1 MGTRRVKG
9 RKPKP
14 SGLRLAEGNLGK
26 RAIPAE
32 PPVKRGAPERPE
44 WLEGEALKEW
54 DRIVPQLEAAG
65 LLAHVDRA
73 ALAAYCETWA
83 RFVDETLKAKK
94 TGSLVKTPNGYPV
107 TSPHYTNAR
116 QAARDLKDWAEQF
129 GLSPSARARVKAG
142 PAPAEAEE
150 AKPLWARKRT
160 A

>member
-1 MGTRRVKG
+1 MKG

-14 SGLRLAEGNLGK
+14 GALRLAEGNPGK
-26 RAIPAE
+26 RRIPEE
-32 PPVKRGAPERPE
+32 PPVARGAPERPE

-54 DRIVPQLEAAG
+54 DRIVPQLEAAH

-83 RFVDETLKAKK
+83 RFVDETMKARK
-94 TGSLVKTPNGYPV
+94 TGSLVKTANGHPM

-116 QAARDLKDWAEQF
+116 QAAKDLKDWAEQF

-142 PAPAEAEE
+142 PPPKESEE
-150 AKPLWARKRT
+150 SKPLWARRKT